1 MSTRRAGE
9 EDKLDKETLNHVNN
23 DLYFIIEETHVPE
36 EQDLG
41 NHYGY
46 DYAGGGDGPDRVMII
61 KALKMIAMFGSTRKK
76 IFSIVCNLCSLQ
88 FRYMY
93 RQTLH

>member
-1 MSTRRAGE
+1 MRKHMSTRRDGE
-9 EDKLDKETLNHVNN
+9 EDKLDKETLNHVKD
-23 DLYFIIEETHVPE
+23 DLYFIIEEKHVPE

-61 KALKMIAMFGSTRKK
+61 KALKMIGLFGSAPKK
-76 IFSIVCNLCSLQ
+76 IFSIVCNL
-88 FRYMY
+88 
-93 RQTLH
+93 